1 MFAIAIMTQERIAD
15 FTFFKAA
22 FTYKRTA
29 FTAFNEFIQ
38 AISPFTGHALQTMP
52 FNAIRAI
59 LLIAH
64 GFLAFSEFIIIE

>member
-1 MFAIAIMTQERIAD
+1 MFVIAITAQERIAD
-15 FTFFKAA
+15 FTFFNAA
-22 FTYKRTA
+22 FTYKRAA

-38 AISPFTGHALQTMP
+38 TISPFTGHALQAMP

-59 LLIAH
+59 LFIAH